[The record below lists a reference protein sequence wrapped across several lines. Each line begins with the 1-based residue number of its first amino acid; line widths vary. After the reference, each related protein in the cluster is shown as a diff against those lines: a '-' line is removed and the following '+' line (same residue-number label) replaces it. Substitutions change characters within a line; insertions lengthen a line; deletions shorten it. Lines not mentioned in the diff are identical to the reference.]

1 MPAAALR
8 YNRYHPTLIHCYAVG
23 REYLVPE
30 HVRKLVPCSTASGWR
45 KVDTEALIGHEV
57 WNAQRE
63 ALDLHELFL
72 RYERLR
78 TAVLTLV
85 KVWASVADILHPILA
100 HKEHSERIVNAM
112 QLLFT
117 IMPRERVFRLAD
129 ISSSAFHDRLSR
141 NKVRCGLSPAER
153 CFKRHP
159 LQLALREVEAI
170 KALFADP
177 DLVCW
182 PSVSLYYEGLRN
194 RGLHMALSTF
204 YKYTVMLGFKRK
216 PRKRTAKTIGLR
228 ATRPNEYLHVD
239 TTHHELEH
247 GVMASIVFVSD
258 NFSKA
263 ILGWRVALGKHATNV
278 VEALHDTVD
287 TIRQHHPE
295 QTCAVLVADGGS
307 ENHAV
312 CVEELLRDTFPPY
325 ITKVIALKDIRFS
338 NSPIEAINKIYKQY
352 LRHYQPK
359 TPAALLQVTE
369 AFVHDYSTLRP
380 HGSLK
385 GLIPMEAY
393 TRPELKL
400 DFRQTLREARV
411 QRIAENKQINCS
423 LCISKQP

>member
-1 MPAAALR
+1 MPTAALH
-8 YNRYHPTLIHCYAVG
+8 YNRYHPTLIHCYAIG
-23 REYLVPE
+23 REHLVPE
-30 HVRKLVPCSTASGWR
+30 HVRKLVPGSTASGWR
-45 KVDTEALIGHEV
+45 KVDTMALIGHEV
-57 WNAQRE
+57 WDAQRE
-63 ALDLHELFL
+63 ALDLHEVFL
-72 RYERLR
+72 RYQRLR

-117 IMPRERVFRLAD
+117 IMPRERVFRLAN

-141 NKVRCGLSPAER
+141 IKVRCGLSPAER
-153 CFKRHP
+153 CFARHP
-159 LQLALREVEAI
+159 LQLALREVDAI
-170 KALFADP
+170 KTLFADP

-182 PSVSLYYEGLRN
+182 PGVSLYYEGLRN
-194 RGLHMALSTF
+194 RGLQMALSTF
-204 YKYTVMLGFKRK
+204 YKYTALLGLKRK
-216 PRKRTAKTIGLR
+216 PRKRIDKTVGLR

-239 TTHHELEH
+239 TTHHELER
-247 GVMASIVFVSD
+247 GIKASIVFVSD

-263 ILGWRVALGKHATNV
+263 ILGWHVALGKHAANV
-278 VEALHDTVD
+278 VEALRDTVH

-325 ITKVIALKDIRFS
+325 ITKLIALKDIQFS

-359 TPAALLQVTE
+359 TSAALLQVTE
-369 AFVHDYSTLRP
+369 AFVRDYGSLRP

-393 TRPELKL
+393 TMPELKL
-400 DFRQTLREARV
+400 DFRQTIREARAI
-411 QRIAENKQINCS
+411 RIEENKLVNCS
-423 LCISKQP
+423 LCTSGLP

>member
-1 MPAAALR
+1 MDTLR
-8 YNRYHPTLIHCYAVG
+8 YNRYHPSLVCCYAMG
-23 REYLVPE
+23 REHLVPTQ
-30 HVRKLVPCSTASGWR
+30 VRQLVPHSTASGWR
-45 KVDTEALIGHEV
+45 KVDTTTLIGHEV
-57 WNAQRE
+57 WEAQCE

-72 RYERLR
+72 RYQRLR

-141 NKVRCGLSPAER
+141 LKVRCGLSPAER

-182 PSVSLYYEGLRN
+182 PGVSLYYEGLRN
-194 RGLHMALSTF
+194 RGLQMALSTF
-204 YKYTVMLGFKRK
+204 YKYTALLGLKRK
-216 PRKRTAKTIGLR
+216 HRKRIDKTVGLR

-278 VEALHDTVD
+278 AEALRDTVD

-325 ITKVIALKDIRFS
+325 ITKVIAQKDIRYS
-338 NSPIEAINKIYKQY
+338 NSPIAAINKIYKQY

-359 TPAALLQVTE
+359 HPAALLQVTE
-369 AFVHDYSTLRP
+369 AFVHDYSSQRP

-393 TRPELKL
+393 TTPELKL
-400 DFRQTLREARV
+400 DFRDTMRQARA
-411 QRIAENKQINCS
+411 QRIAENKLVNCS
-423 LCISKQP
+423 LCATGMP